1 MTEYPRVCCTK
12 EGDRLLSN
20 GNPLPKGMDKERFGI
35 KGEKAGLTGGTGC
48 GGNIIKNIVTHYGG
62 DYDIFQDELSTVVRI
77 WLPIANN
84 EYNS

>member
-1 MTEYPRVCCTK
+1 
-12 EGDRLLSN
+12 
-20 GNPLPKGMDKERFGI
+20 MDKERFGI